1 MYYIKQLI
9 LKADFFQRL
18 RLLSLIYELAA
29 TFKQLPM
36 KHIKRKTILEL
47 KSRIPKDVFG
57 EFSSEQNFKEALKSL
72 KYKDVKE
79 KHALLVMDSGE
90 LIRSFFFN
98 DKGRACTIPLAN
110 PVLVY
115 FNFAQS
121 LLNGITTTK
130 EKLLKSFTGDEEI
143 TEDALRL
150 FYGYFGQVSSFVMM
164 LMTSMESFVNQKLD
178 PLQSYSKPEGNK
190 FNRVYNYNQIQRW
203 IPFSEK
209 ITEILDVQQA
219 KSFKKNYPI
228 KQQHLENL
236 KSLRDLIVHTK
247 AGDKPDAYDELYRM
261 SLGFNFIDTIH
272 SVKDFINFYEDNLVE
287 PCPCGIDD

>member
-1 MYYIKQLI
+1 
-9 LKADFFQRL
+9 
-18 RLLSLIYELAA
+18 
-29 TFKQLPM
+29 M
-36 KHIKRKTILEL
+36 KHIKRKTLLEL
-47 KSRIPKDVFG
+47 NTRIPSQVLG
-57 EFSSEQNFKEALKSL
+57 EFSSEQNLKEALKTL

-79 KHALLVMDSGE
+79 KHALLLMDSGE

-98 DKGRACTIPLAN
+98 NGGRACTIPLAN

-121 LLNGITTTK
+121 LLKNISTTK

-178 PLQSYSKPEGNK
+178 PVQAYSKSEGHK
-190 FNRVYNYNQIQRW
+190 FKRVYDYNQIQRW

-209 ITEILDVQQA
+209 VTEILDVQQA
-219 KSFKKNYPI
+219 KSFKKSYPM

-247 AGDKPDAYDELYRM
+247 AADKPDAYDELYRKA
-261 SLGFNFIDTIH
+261 LGFNFIETIH

>member
-1 MYYIKQLI
+1 
-9 LKADFFQRL
+9 
-18 RLLSLIYELAA
+18 
-29 TFKQLPM
+29 M
-36 KHIKRKTILEL
+36 KHIKRKTLLDLNTRLQKEVL
-47 KSRIPKDVFG
+47 G
-57 EFSSEQNFKEALKSL
+57 EFSSGDSLKEALKSL

-121 LLNGITTTK
+121 HLKNIDTTR

-143 TEDALRL
+143 TEDALQL

-178 PLQSYSKPEGNK
+178 PTQTYSKPEGSK
-190 FNRVYNYNQIQRW
+190 FIRIYDYNQIQRW

-209 ITEILDVQQA
+209 VTEILDIQQA
-219 KSFKKNYPI
+219 KSFKRNYPL

-247 AGDKPDAYDELYRM
+247 AGDKPDAYDELYRKA
-261 SLGFNFIDTIH
+261 LGFNFLDTIH
-272 SVKDFINFYEDNLVE
+272 SVKDFINLYEENLVE

>member
-1 MYYIKQLI
+1 
-9 LKADFFQRL
+9 
-18 RLLSLIYELAA
+18 
-29 TFKQLPM
+29 M

-47 KSRIPKDVFG
+47 NTPIPNEVLGK
-57 EFSSEQNFKEALKSL
+57 FSSEQNLKEAIKSL

-98 DKGRACTIPLAN
+98 DGGRACIIPLAN

-121 LLNGITTTK
+121 LLKSISTTK
-130 EKLLKSFTGDEEI
+130 EKLLNSFKGDEEI

-178 PLQSYSKPEGNK
+178 PSQFYSKPEGNK
-190 FNRVYNYNQIQRW
+190 FKRIYDFNQIQRW

-209 ITEILDVQQA
+209 VTEILDVQQA
-219 KSFKKNYPI
+219 KSFKKSYPN

-247 AGDKPDAYDELYRM
+247 AGEKPDAYDELYRKAV
-261 SLGFNFIDTIH
+261 GFNFDDTIY